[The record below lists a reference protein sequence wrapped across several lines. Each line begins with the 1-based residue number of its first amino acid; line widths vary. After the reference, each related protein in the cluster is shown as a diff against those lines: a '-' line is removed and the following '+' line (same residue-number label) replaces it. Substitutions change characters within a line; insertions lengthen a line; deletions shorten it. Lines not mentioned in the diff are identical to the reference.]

1 MSLAYAAPTLQDR
14 RAAFWQ
20 TRETGRHAEAVAIWS
35 AYLAWQL
42 APGNLNR
49 PPSVYLNWLVEG
61 QEDAPGVGSL
71 YDAFDRG
78 RALQLGYSGN
88 LTRLAQ
94 IGSALRRGLT
104 RSDVD
109 SLTPTQLNERLR
121 NLILSESE
129 SKKTVL
135 TPALERSRALLRDA
149 DPDAPTHP
157 VEADALNLAVLEAL
171 PAPIYRAAV
180 RAAQGE
186 DASGLS
192 DLAAATLP
200 PRYGDFA
207 KRRGHCWVCREL
219 PQDNEVFDLH
229 HVAYGNAEART
240 NAHAEVLVSV
250 HRRCHIPQPFGDTQT
265 AHSRT
270 FSVHSDPARLSALL
284 DYLQTEHARYERWI
298 RGESEEN

>member
-1 MSLAYAAPTLQDR
+1 MTPS
-14 RAAFWQ
+14 
-20 TRETGRHAEAVAIWS
+20 TG
-35 AYLAWQL
+35 
-42 APGNLNR
+42 
-49 PPSVYLNWLVEG
+49 
-61 QEDAPGVGSL
+61 
-71 YDAFDRG
+71 G

-104 RSDVD
+104 RSEVD
-109 SLTPTQLNERLR
+109 TLTPAQLSERLR

-129 SKKTVL
+129 SKKTL
-135 TPALERSRALLRDA
+135 MAPALERSRALLRDA

-186 DASGLS
+186 DASGLD

-207 KRRGHCWVCREL
+207 KRRGHCWVCGAL
-219 PQDNEVFDLH
+219 PEGSEVFDLH
-229 HVAYGNAEART
+229 HVAHGDTEARID
-240 NAHAEVLVSV
+240 NRPHVLVSV
-250 HRRCHIPQPFGDTQT
+250 HRRCHIPQPFSDGET
-265 AHSRT
+265 AHSRA
-270 FSVHSDPARLSALL
+270 FSVHSDPARLSTLL

-298 RGESEEN
+298 CGEVN